1 MTDPQ
6 PSKYDKTPLDPN
18 AKGDPNPTPE
28 TDVHVPEVAVAWQ
41 TRPSFNADPN
51 ELLNGKEGGA
61 DGGESNPPAE
71 AFTVNLRSVGEQ
83 VNNMLGTS
91 RELVN
96 EYEALKAKVMANP
109 DTIFGQTSMTTDA
122 EDNPSS
128 AYLAPGTVNPPANG
142 DTHWATD
149 YQEPAKE
156 FAKLMNP
163 HQQKTL
169 ETIGGALDAV
179 GQYIARVNNA
189 GQVYAQSD
197 RKSKFPDPPAAS
209 M

>member
-6 PSKYDKTPLDPN
+6 PSKYDKTPVDSN
-18 AKGDPNPTPE
+18 AEGDSNATPE
-28 TDVHVPEVAVAWQ
+28 TNIHIPKVAVAWQ
-41 TRPSFNADPN
+41 TRPSFNTDPKD
-51 ELLNGKEGGA
+51 LYSFEGDTAA
-61 DGGESNPPAE
+61 DGKSGPPSE
-71 AFTVNLRSVGEQ
+71 AFTVNLKSVGEQ

-128 AYLAPGTVNPPANG
+128 TYLPPGGTTTTGSGNYHYAS
-142 DTHWATD
+142 DF
-149 YQEPAKE
+149 QEPAKE

-169 ETIGGALDAV
+169 EDIGAALDAV
-179 GQYIARVNNA
+179 GQYIARVNHA
-189 GQVYAQSD
+189 GQVYAESD
-197 RKSKFPDPPAAS
+197 RKSKFPDPPAGS
-209 M
+209 